1 MKVIVQYV
9 RHLLSRSTYM
19 SDAAWK
25 KARYAFQTIP
35 PLSPLSQPHSCVTFL
50 AGFHAQIYDC
60 CPNSCLC
67 YTGPHSSATSCTYC
81 RLSWYHSNETQKPHK
96 KFTYLSLIPRLQAFR
111 ANTRIVTAMQYRSQ
125 SESKSIPGV
134 IKDKLYLTVR
144 TTRHSNQKTLGLT
157 RSSLDTDTL
166 MTTVT

>member
-1 MKVIVQYV
+1 
-9 RHLLSRSTYM
+9 M

-35 PLSPLSQPHSCVTFL
+35 PLPPLSQLHSRVTFL
-50 AGFHAQIYDC
+50 AGFNAQIYDC
-60 CPNSCLC
+60 CPNLCLC

-81 RLSWYHSNETQKPHK
+81 RLSRYHLNATQKPRK
-96 KFTYLSLIPRLQAFR
+96 KFTYLSLIPRLQAFC

-125 SESKSIPGV
+125 SKSKSIPGV
-134 IKDKLYLTVR
+134 IKNKLYLTVR
-144 TTRHSNQKTLGLT
+144 TTRHSNQNMLGST
-157 RSSLDTDTL
+157 RSSLDTDSL